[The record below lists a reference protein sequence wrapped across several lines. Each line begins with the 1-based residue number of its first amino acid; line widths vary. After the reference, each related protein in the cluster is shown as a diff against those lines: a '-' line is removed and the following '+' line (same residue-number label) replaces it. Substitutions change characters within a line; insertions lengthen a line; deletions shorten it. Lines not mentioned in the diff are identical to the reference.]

1 MAEKYIFLNISCQD
15 DEDDDDSVESEGE
28 NYEDHQLIPS
38 GDSRKT
44 GLAEFRARLEGC
56 KSGWIL
62 LLSIPKLFMLAHI
75 QQLSGVFGGGGGRSS
90 GGLGR
95 RRGRGG
101 RQHNDSGVP
110 PSIKTNEYM
119 DNMLVQITTSMNE
132 R

>member
-1 MAEKYIFLNISCQD
+1 MKNRSFVNVSGQD
-15 DEDDDDSVESEGE
+15 DEDDDSVESEGE
-28 NYEDHQLIPS
+28 NYEDHHLIPS

-90 GGLGR
+90 GLGR
-95 RRGRGG
+95 GRRGRRG
-101 RQHNDSGVP
+101 QEQNNSGVP